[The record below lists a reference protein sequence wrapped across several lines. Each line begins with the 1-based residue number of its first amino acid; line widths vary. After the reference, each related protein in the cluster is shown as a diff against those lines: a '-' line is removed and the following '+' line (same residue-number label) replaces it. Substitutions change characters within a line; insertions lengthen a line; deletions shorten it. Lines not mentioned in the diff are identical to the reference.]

1 MDIYRNSTHVIDNF
15 FNDIQPIIDL
25 GNSLEYHNNE
35 AWPGLRTD
43 NLLQINNT
51 LAVEFAKFFAKNI
64 ADKVFYGLSKFEID
78 VRFHKND
85 LYDVDEANS
94 GWIHNDDIDF
104 AGLVYLNKE
113 EPNMSTGTSIFDKT
127 LFEDFEAEDYQSRKE
142 LNLKK
147 NVINKEIMSKY
158 NNSGFALVYDPVLK
172 KEKKISKKIDNKSLF
187 IFHKNLKKNSFVKI
201 TNPINQKTVIA
212 EVISNKVRFSDF
224 YNSVITSRI
233 ADELSLNLNEP
244 YIDLVLISQ
253 NSTFIAKKAKTYNEE
268 KKVAEKAPVDG
279 IQIDNLGDVNQL
291 KNEAKKDN
299 IFSYSIKIADFYYK
313 DSAMNMSNR
322 IIDETNIANPVI
334 KTISNTKYRVLLG
347 PFNDIKKLEDSF
359 NEIKSLDF
367 ENIEILKDV

>member
-1 MDIYRNSTHVIDNF
+1 MNYKSILIVF
-15 FNDIQPIIDL
+15 FI
-25 GNSLEYHNNE
+25 
-35 AWPGLRTD
+35 
-43 NLLQINNT
+43 
-51 LAVEFAKFFAKNI
+51 F
-64 ADKVFYGLSKFEID
+64 
-78 VRFHKND
+78 
-85 LYDVDEANS
+85 
-94 GWIHNDDIDF
+94 
-104 AGLVYLNKE
+104 LVGCEQN
-113 EPNMSTGTSIFDKT
+113 
-127 LFEDFEAEDYQSRKE
+127 
-142 LNLKK
+142 NLKK
-147 NVINKEIMSKY
+147 DVVNKEIMSKY
-158 NNSGFALVYDPVLK
+158 KNSGFTLVYDPVLK

-291 KNEAKKDN
+291 KNVAKKDS

-322 IIDETNIANPVI
+322 IIDETNITNPVI

>member
-1 MDIYRNSTHVIDNF
+1 MNYKSILIVF
-15 FNDIQPIIDL
+15 FI
-25 GNSLEYHNNE
+25 
-35 AWPGLRTD
+35 
-43 NLLQINNT
+43 
-51 LAVEFAKFFAKNI
+51 F
-64 ADKVFYGLSKFEID
+64 
-78 VRFHKND
+78 
-85 LYDVDEANS
+85 
-94 GWIHNDDIDF
+94 
-104 AGLVYLNKE
+104 LVGCEQN
-113 EPNMSTGTSIFDKT
+113 
-127 LFEDFEAEDYQSRKE
+127 
-142 LNLKK
+142 NLKK
-147 NVINKEIMSKY
+147 DVVNREIMSKY
-158 NNSGFALVYDPVLK
+158 KNSGFTLVYDPVLK

-279 IQIDNLGDVNQL
+279 IRIDNLGDVNQP

-313 DSAMNMSNR
+313 DSAKNMSDR
-322 IIDETNIANPVI
+322 IIDETNITNPVI

>member
-1 MDIYRNSTHVIDNF
+1 MNYKSILIVF
-15 FNDIQPIIDL
+15 FIFLL
-25 GNSLEYHNNE
+25 GCEQN
-35 AWPGLRTD
+35 
-43 NLLQINNT
+43 
-51 LAVEFAKFFAKNI
+51 
-64 ADKVFYGLSKFEID
+64 
-78 VRFHKND
+78 
-85 LYDVDEANS
+85 
-94 GWIHNDDIDF
+94 
-104 AGLVYLNKE
+104 
-113 EPNMSTGTSIFDKT
+113 
-127 LFEDFEAEDYQSRKE
+127 
-142 LNLKK
+142 NLKK
-147 NVINKEIMSKY
+147 DDVNREIISKY
-158 NNSGFALVYDPVLK
+158 KNSGFALVYDPVLK

-253 NSTFIAKKAKTYNEE
+253 NSTFIAKKAKTFNEE

-313 DSAMNMSNR
+313 DSAKNMSNR
-322 IIDETNIANPVI
+322 IIDETNIDNPII
-334 KTISNTKYRVLLG
+334 KTISDTKYRVLLG
-347 PFNDIKKLEDSF
+347 PFNDIKKLEESF

>member
-1 MDIYRNSTHVIDNF
+1 MHYKSL
-15 FNDIQPIIDL
+15 IIISFIFLL
-25 GNSLEYHNNE
+25 GCEQNN
-35 AWPGLRTD
+35 
-43 NLLQINNT
+43 
-51 LAVEFAKFFAKNI
+51 
-64 ADKVFYGLSKFEID
+64 
-78 VRFHKND
+78 
-85 LYDVDEANS
+85 
-94 GWIHNDDIDF
+94 
-104 AGLVYLNKE
+104 LNK
-113 EPNMSTGTSIFDKT
+113 NV
-127 LFEDFEAEDYQSRKE
+127 
-142 LNLKK
+142 LNQ
-147 NVINKEIMSKY
+147 EIVTKY
-158 NNSGFALVYDPVLK
+158 KNSGFALVYDSVLI

-212 EVISNKVRFSDF
+212 EVISNKVSFSDF
-224 YNSVITSRI
+224 YNSVITLRI
-233 ADELSLNLNEP
+233 AEELSLDLNEP

-279 IQIDNLGDVNQL
+279 IQIDNLGDVNQS

-313 DSAMNMSNR
+313 DSAKNMSDR
-322 IIDETNIANPVI
+322 IIDETNITNPVI

>member
-1 MDIYRNSTHVIDNF
+1 M
-15 FNDIQPIIDL
+15 L
-25 GNSLEYHNNE
+25 GCEQNN
-35 AWPGLRTD
+35 
-43 NLLQINNT
+43 
-51 LAVEFAKFFAKNI
+51 
-64 ADKVFYGLSKFEID
+64 
-78 VRFHKND
+78 
-85 LYDVDEANS
+85 
-94 GWIHNDDIDF
+94 
-104 AGLVYLNKE
+104 LNK
-113 EPNMSTGTSIFDKT
+113 NSVN
-127 LFEDFEAEDYQSRKE
+127 Q
-142 LNLKK
+142 
-147 NVINKEIMSKY
+147 EIMTKY
-158 NNSGFALVYDPVLK
+158 KNSGFTLVYNPVLK

-253 NSTFIAKKAKTYNEE
+253 NSIFIAKKAKTYNEE

-279 IQIDNLGDVNQL
+279 IQIDNLGDVNQP
-291 KNEAKKDN
+291 KNKAKKDN

-313 DSAMNMSNR
+313 DSAKNMSDR
-322 IIDETNIANPVI
+322 IIDETNITNPVI